1 MSMSKRARARSRPRP
16 TSCRPTRTR
25 ACRTARSKARTWWVE
40 TIAATIA
47 AARQCEVIV
56 VELGASNTVS
66 DRGLVHGQ
74 GSKQLRLGLRVAP
87 LLDPDLGLVAQV
99 GGKDCRVRI
108 VLGIGS
114 DRLFQ
119 QGTRQV
125 GAVLREPPAGRQG
138 SRIGCQSCWGA
149 KGFERQLEGV
159 FQQRPPFGRPRRRDQ
174 ERAQARKRVQAVRM
188 PVRTALLLSLQRRAV
203 DLHSLGEFLPER
215 ARRTSSR
222 ARRQGA
228 QIAPGRPEGRRQGQ
242 GGAKLSIRHLS
253 RQFRSAGGFSSC
265 CAESVTPVSSST
277 CSAVPPR
284 RSALAHFVNDN
295 RAHHAGG
302 VSEEPAPMGEL
313 ESARVQKAK
322 VRLVHQRGG
331 VQQRDGLTAPQ
342 A

>member
-119 QGTRQV
+119 QGTAKSGRPCASHLRADKDLASGVSRV
-125 GAVLREPPAGRQG
+125 GGPKVSSVNWRAFSSKGRPSAGRDVET
-138 SRIGCQSCWGA
+138 R
-149 KGFERQLEGV
+149 KE
-159 FQQRPPFGRPRRRDQ
+159 PRR
-174 ERAQARKRVQAVRM
+174 
-188 PVRTALLLSLQRRAV
+188 
-203 DLHSLGEFLPER
+203 
-215 ARRTSSR
+215 
-222 ARRQGA
+222 
-228 QIAPGRPEGRRQGQ
+228 
-242 GGAKLSIRHLS
+242 
-253 RQFRSAGGFSSC
+253 
-265 CAESVTPVSSST
+265 
-277 CSAVPPR
+277 
-284 RSALAHFVNDN
+284 
-295 RAHHAGG
+295 
-302 VSEEPAPMGEL
+302 
-313 ESARVQKAK
+313 ESAC
-322 VRLVHQRGG
+322 RLFGCRYELRCCSRSSVER
-331 VQQRDGLTAPQ
+331 
-342 A
+342 